1 VAGAGDAGLD
11 AEEVARRLDALGDQ
25 GRVGAALADRVAAD
39 LGSLVSLSVLTA
51 PLAVDYV
58 ERVAR
63 TMAAMT
69 PEAGVRLV
77 AAGYL
82 AHLAVESDPGDFAV
96 TDIPV
101 LAGLPPPDRRGRP
114 PRDLM
119 NRVVKATRRPFWS
132 LCALS
137 PEAWDGLVVV
147 VAAAPGPPL
156 SLPLVDGLLRTGW
169 VLRQVDLAYGLE
181 PERT

>member
-1 VAGAGDAGLD
+1 V
-11 AEEVARRLDALGDQ
+11 LGSE
-25 GRVGAALADRVAAD
+25 GRVGAALAARVAAL
-39 LGSLVSLSVLTA
+39 LGDLVSLSSLTA

-58 ERVAR
+58 QRVAR
-63 TMAAMT
+63 PMAAMT

-77 AAGYL
+77 AAGYV
-82 AHLAVESDPGDFAV
+82 AHLAVESHPEDFAV

-101 LAGLPPPDRRGRP
+101 LGGLPDPDRRGRP

-119 NRVVKATRRPFWS
+119 TRVVKATRRPFWS

-137 PEAWDGLVVV
+137 PEGWDGLVVA
-147 VAAAPGPPL
+147 VAAAPGPRL

-181 PERT
+181 PERR